1 MNNTVTLV
9 KYTLMLISKINYSTH
24 RELLVQCGMQILNL
38 FMRRKYVVV
47 YDEAQNICT
56 KRVRD
61 GFYHGSLACYVFY
74 MAILGLDFTQSN
86 NCC

>member
-38 FMRRKYVVV
+38 SMRRKYVVV
-47 YDEAQNICT
+47 YDEAKNIST
-56 KRVRD
+56 KPVRD
-61 GFYHGSLACYVFY
+61 GFYHGKFSLLCFLHGNFSIRFY
-74 MAILGLDFTQSN
+74 SKQ
-86 NCC
+86 